1 MSTKKL
7 QILTPI
13 VTSVNGETG
22 DVTID
27 MNKTAVGL
35 DKVDNTS
42 DADKPISNATQT
54 ALDAK
59 QDKIT
64 ANGLLRGDGDGNIS
78 AVSGNFLAYEP
89 IVDVEA
95 TPTIDADTLDGKT
108 YDNIKDYVD
117 KKALGNSLLD
127 NWYFGNPANQRGQT
141 SYTGTNTY
149 TIDRWMTDDTV
160 TVIDGGVKVKQNGY
174 YAVFYQYLEDSLV
187 DAIAGKVVTYSA
199 LTTEGLMTATTQL
212 PTSISS
218 DWNTDDAVQGDF
230 TLDIVKSGAG
240 KIYIRFGSGVDGAET
255 TIKAIKLEL
264 GTEQT
269 LAHQENGKWVLNEIP
284 DYGEQLRRCQRY
296 LRPAG
301 YSFVVSAVNGNWYG
315 SNLFS
320 RSEPMRAVPVIVN
333 GDYKAQPIR
342 EVTGGQCATIT
353 NVFSPTIY
361 GQFAIQL
368 APLGSTIPNYV
379 YIDSSGFNPLL
390 SAEL

>member
-54 ALDAK
+54 ALDTK

-95 TPTIDADTLDGKT
+95 TPSIDADTLNGKT
-108 YDNIKDYVD
+108 YENIKSYVD
-117 KKALGNSLLD
+117 KRALGKNLLD
-127 NWYFGNPANQRGQT
+127 NWYFGNPVNQRGQAR
-141 SYTGTNTY
+141 YEAANTFY
-149 TIDRWMTDDTV
+149 GVDRWKILGIDAYMTV
-160 TVIDGGVKVKQNGY
+160 TPGSLKGIGYIAQPVDNSNLFEGMQLTLSALLSDNTFGSKTFRMSKGMENPVAINSNGY
-174 YAVFYQYLEDSLV
+174 LVYAEWNNANDFFAANWYTPSEAVGLV
-187 DAIAGKVVTYSA
+187 
-199 LTTEGLMTATTQL
+199 
-212 PTSISS
+212 
-218 DWNTDDAVQGDF
+218 
-230 TLDIVKSGAG
+230 
-240 KIYIRFGSGVDGAET
+240 
-255 TIKAIKLEL
+255 AIKLEL

-269 LAHQENGKWVLNEIP
+269 LAHQDANGAWVLNEIP
-284 DYGEQLRRCQRY
+284 DYGEQLLKCQRY

-301 YSFVVSAVNGNWYG
+301 TQFITSQASGNMYG
-315 SNLFS
+315 SVVMINS
-320 RSEPMRAVPVIVN
+320 YPMRAVPSIVN
-333 GDYKAQPIR
+333 ANYVGSEVR
-342 EVTGGQCATIT
+342 EVTGGVAGTIT
-353 NVFSPTIY
+353 NVFTPSIY
-361 GQFAIQL
+361 GSFTVQL
-368 APLGSTIPNYV
+368 SGTSMPNHV
-379 YIDSSGFNPLL
+379 YIDPTGFNPLL